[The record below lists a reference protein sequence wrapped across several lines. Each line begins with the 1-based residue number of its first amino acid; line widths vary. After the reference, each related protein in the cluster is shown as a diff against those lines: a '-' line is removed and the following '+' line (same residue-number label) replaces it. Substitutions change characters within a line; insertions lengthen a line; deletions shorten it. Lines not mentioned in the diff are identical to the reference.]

1 MMMRRE
7 RMTDMGNRT
16 FEEIADAQG
25 WNVDSEYEVLR
36 EFVRNSGLDKALAV
50 YAEWV
55 AEEENGEG

>member
-1 MMMRRE
+1 
-7 RMTDMGNRT
+7 MGNRT

-55 AEEENGEG
+55 AEEENGEGWHE